1 MCCDNV
7 LLRRSICSCSFASTI
22 SGSRSGS
29 GSLFNDDH
37 EFDDEAAVLLAAIS
51 VEAVEFGSS
60 EGETNIDMLI
70 RCVVWFVVGWW
81 LQISNDVIL

>member
-7 LLRRSICSCSFASTI
+7 LLRRSIGSCSFASTI
-22 SGSRSGS
+22 SGS

-37 EFDDEAAVLLAAIS
+37 DFDDEAAVLLAAIS

-60 EGETNIDMLI
+60 EGETNIDMFDTL
-70 RCVVWFVVGWW
+70 CCLVCSWMVATN
-81 LQISNDVIL
+81 LE

>member
-1 MCCDNV
+1 MCCDIV

-22 SGSRSGS
+22 SGS

-37 EFDDEAAVLLAAIS
+37 DFDDEAAVLLAAIS

-81 LQISNDVIL
+81 LQISNDAVE

>member
-7 LLRRSICSCSFASTI
+7 LLRRSIGSCSFASTI
-22 SGSRSGS
+22 SGS

-37 EFDDEAAVLLAAIS
+37 DFDDEAAVLLAAIS

-60 EGETNIDMLI
+60 EGETNIDMFDTL
-70 RCVVWFVVGWW
+70 CCLVCSWMVATNFE
-81 LQISNDVIL
+81 

>member
-60 EGETNIDMLI
+60 EGETNIDMFDTL
-70 RCVVWFVVGWW
+70 CCLVCSWMVATNFE
-81 LQISNDVIL
+81 